1 MTTRH
6 VGCCAFT
13 GNMALA
19 IKSTRFDPE
28 RTFNV
33 GDERLRLAV
42 PLSITPLGRSDGS
55 EHFHRD
61 RTINTAL
68 TPPKAKEFDIALRIR
83 STRATVGIGS
93 T

>member
-1 MTTRH
+1 MDFWRSLPL
-6 VGCCAFT
+6 
-13 GNMALA
+13 N
-19 IKSTRFDPE
+19 DPK

-42 PLSITPLGRSDGS
+42 PLSITPLGRTDGP

>member
-1 MTTRH
+1 
-6 VGCCAFT
+6 
-13 GNMALA
+13 MADHRR
-19 IKSTRFDPE
+19 SSQVDPE

-42 PLSITPLGRSDGS
+42 PLSITLLGRTDGP

-83 STRATVGIGS
+83 STRATAGIGS